1 MTTTPPPVT
10 GPPEPPPET
19 PPPPDETP
27 PPIVPDESAGGLT
40 SSTFWART
48 AERAIKSAAQVL
60 VVVMVAKGT
69 GSGGVDVST
78 MDWPTALGLAGG
90 AALLSVLMSLASR
103 RIGPDDSPS
112 VI

>member
-1 MTTTPPPVT
+1 
-10 GPPEPPPET
+10 
-19 PPPPDETP
+19 
-27 PPIVPDESAGGLT
+27 
-40 SSTFWART
+40 
-48 AERAIKSAAQVL
+48 VL